1 MLTNGFGLPAL
12 RLIDNYR
19 SQRKRVHNL
28 YSEWLAVM
36 FGYQQVRFWDHFC
49 STFFQQICFLYILRT
64 SFGDENTRYFSA
76 ENVEDVIK
84 TLERTSVFMSI
95 QFQNNLLN
103 GNDNKSHFLVSTWQ
117 EVSLTVNNFKIKK
130 TKSSGCENLL
140 GVKFDSKLRF
150 GQHNSDFPRIA
161 SRKIH
166 VLARVTSFMNLSK

>member
-1 MLTNGFGLPAL
+1 MLTNGFGPPAL

-36 FGYQQVRFWDHFC
+36 FGYHKVLFWDHFC

-76 ENVEDVIK
+76 ENVEDFIK
-84 TLERTSVFMSI
+84 TLERASVFMSI

-103 GNDNKSHFLVSTWQ
+103 GNDNKSRFLVSNWQ
-117 EVSLTVNNFKIKK
+117 EVSLIINNFKIKK
-130 TKSSGCENLL
+130 QKAVAVKNYQESNLIPKL
-140 GVKFDSKLRF
+140 GLVNIIQISLEQLPEKYTCQLE
-150 GQHNSDFPRIA
+150 
-161 SRKIH
+161 
-166 VLARVTSFMNLSK
+166 